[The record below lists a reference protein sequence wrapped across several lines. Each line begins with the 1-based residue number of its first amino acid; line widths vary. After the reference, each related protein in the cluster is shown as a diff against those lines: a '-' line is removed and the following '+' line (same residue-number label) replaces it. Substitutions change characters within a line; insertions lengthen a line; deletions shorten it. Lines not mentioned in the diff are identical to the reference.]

1 MNKKAQSGG
10 SSNTSNNNPNS
21 NTSRWQKIGT
31 KIANIGKN
39 IKEKWKSR
47 KENKKS
53 SVFNATRYT
62 ENVQKELDRLEKK
75 SFLGRAF
82 ARFFPENIF
91 GVMIVYFLLQD
102 FVIDFLFGFNYGS
115 QQLITTHVMA
125 CFVFG
130 LYLLFAHFIPSYDPD
145 DGNASMFSHIT
156 RSILNISLIFGVGL
170 LIEFTIIP
178 IIQNL
183 VSGSF
188 ISRMGLTAFESQ
200 NLVVL
205 FTRVLKPYWG
215 FFACLFFGR
224 YTRVG
229 KTYLTIIFLLVL
241 VLNVSLIE
249 SQVRSTVGIFS
260 NSKYVGSGREQAKMV
275 IEIIKING
283 GKILHTLNP
292 VTWLQ
297 NYLNQLRGEFGD
309 EHIDGE
315 YANNAGVS
323 GVIFR
328 NPYSSN
334 PLSVFENNNPKSDA
348 NVIVE
353 YVRNPENDCI
363 INGICDSDNKLTIQC
378 CVDNIKFLAK
388 NSPAES
394 PSNSGLCSEYKS
406 YSVSDLAYSQ
416 SLHSCYIEATDTG
429 KSLLDTEER
438 VRVNITG
445 NYTFQTV
452 GNKDFRFAEKSL
464 IVRCRTNQ
472 QYSISSLNCLGFAG
486 DIISSESSSGPITIG
501 IGTPKDFNEEVLTI
515 DNQLNESEQQ
525 ILPLLIS
532 VSNKG
537 DGVIKSINNLYLAIP
552 KDMDL
557 SKYHYCNFEK
567 VNNKNPNCYSAFG
580 SGISSNPLNPNG
592 LNDKY
597 DCYEYSFEQ
606 EYTQQKVLSQIQ
618 TGSIY
623 CSITPKKE
631 ILDGNKAT
639 KNIKVFFNYTYEI
652 SKNIDITFKNTGSKS
667 NPTETITSSP
677 SPQTP
682 CEDGTQIGEC
692 STNQAGFKCLV
703 NEDGVSQLVPSC
715 PVCSCV
721 NGKVCHPSSKV
732 CIDEKYENIVENVC
746 TCTDEGVVEEEC
758 PEGYTAFCRKLVYSP
773 GYQCLCEESQAT

>member
-1 MNKKAQSGG
+1 LNKKANVSGTDSKAKKVFTG
-10 SSNTSNNNPNS
+10 
-21 NTSRWQKIGT
+21 
-31 KIANIGKN
+31 IGKVSKTIGKGIAKVA
-39 IKEKWKSR
+39 IKTGNFLISDDE
-47 KENKKS
+47 EAYNEEQ
-53 SVFNATRYT
+53 A
-62 ENVQKELDRLEKK
+62 LAKK
-75 SFLGRAF
+75 SFAE
-82 ARFFPENIF
+82 RFFSCIVPRNIY
-91 GVMIVYFLLQD
+91 GLIILYFLLQD
-102 FVIDFLFGFNYGS
+102 FVFDGFIYNFDYNSSLLRLHHIWACVIISIILFMKWSSNRRSDSDDSLLTFMLGMARYLFL
-115 QQLITTHVMA
+115 
-125 CFVFG
+125 VFG
-130 LYLLFAHFIPSYDPD
+130 IGLF
-145 DGNASMFSHIT
+145 
-156 RSILNISLIFGVGL
+156 
-170 LIEFTIIP
+170 IEFVALPHLRNLSYLAFTMRVSESLVQSKNLDII
-178 IIQNL
+178 
-183 VSGSF
+183 F
-188 ISRMGLTAFESQ
+188 SRA
-200 NLVVL
+200 
-205 FTRVLKPYWG
+205 LKPYWT
-215 FFACLFFGR
+215 FIALIVFGR
-224 YTRVG
+224 FTRFRKSV
-229 KTYLTIIFLLVL
+229 IFFV
-241 VLNVSLIE
+241 VVMFLITNIGVID
-249 SQVRSTVGIFS
+249 SGIRSTVSIAAS
-260 NSKYVGSGREQAKMV
+260 TKYYTTGTKEAALVFEQ
-275 IEIIKING
+275 IKANLKYIS
-283 GKILHTLNP
+283 P

-297 NYLNQLRGEFGD
+297 NYLNQLGREFGD

-353 YVRNPENDCI
+353 YVRNPQNDCI